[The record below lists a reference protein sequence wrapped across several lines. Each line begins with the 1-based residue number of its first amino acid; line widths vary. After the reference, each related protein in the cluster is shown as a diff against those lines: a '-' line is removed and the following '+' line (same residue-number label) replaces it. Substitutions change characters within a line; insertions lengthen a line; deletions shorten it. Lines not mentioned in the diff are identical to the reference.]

1 MKFPTND
8 IKLIFAIGN
17 PEDEYHDTRHNI
29 GVYFLK
35 KIMNELNIRLTYK
48 SKFSSYV
55 SKYKGII
62 FVISNVYM
70 NMSGYSLSSII
81 QYYKISP
88 NQVLVIQDDM
98 LLNLCKI
105 QLKFNGSAHGHN
117 GIKNINQQIKSDKYF
132 KLKIGI
138 GKPENRIDNTNYVLE
153 KFREEEKKNN

>member
-1 MKFPTND
+1 MKLPTND

-17 PEDEYHDTRHNI
+17 PEEEYRDTRHNI

-35 KIMNELNIRLTYK
+35 KIIKELDISLTYK
-48 SKFSSYV
+48 NKFSSYV
-55 SKYKGII
+55 SKYENII

-70 NMSGYSLSSII
+70 NMSGYSLSNII

-88 NQVLVIQDDM
+88 NQILVVQDDM
-98 LLNLCKI
+98 LLSLCKI

-117 GIKNINQQIKSDKYF
+117 GIKNINQQIRSDKYF

-138 GKPENRIDNTNYVLE
+138 GKPENRIDNTNYVLG
-153 KFREEEKKNN
+153 KFKEE